1 MDLWMYEKELYK
13 EYPCVMRYLEQHKTE
28 LQERDADE
36 SAKWFEYG
44 RSQALHNMNQKM
56 LMLSSVISEDTTA
69 YLLSDGEIPYAGLYI
84 IPTGEITLEEL
95 LTELNSDNFKKYV
108 SSVGVSVSGSSKR
121 ITTKDVENFE
131 F

>member
-1 MDLWMYEKELYK
+1 
-13 EYPCVMRYLEQHKTE
+13 MRYLEQHKAE
-28 LQERDADE
+28 LQERDADK
-36 SAKWFEYG
+36 SAQWFEYG
-44 RSQALHNMNQKM
+44 RSQALQNMNQKM
-56 LMLSSVISEDTTA
+56 LMLSTVISEDTKA

-84 IPTGEITLEEL
+84 VPTGEISLEAL
-95 LTELNSDNFKKYV
+95 LDELNSDNFKNYV